1 MVLIALL
8 WIPVIQGARGLYEYL
23 QGIQAYLAPPIAA
36 VFFLGVFMKRLNAA
50 GCLAA
55 LVAGF
60 ALGLFRLAVDTPVTL
75 GVAGY
80 ETGYTP
86 GSLLWIVNNMYF
98 QYYGL
103 LIFLVS
109 VVVMIVV
116 SYATAPPAATQLT
129 GLTYATVR
137 REQRASRAAAGT
149 GRDLVGS
156 AVVLVLIAAT
166 YVYFSG

>member
-1 MVLIALL
+1 MVVIALF
-8 WIPVIQGARGLYEYL
+8 WIPVIQGARGLYDYL

-36 VFFLGVFMKRLNAA
+36 VFFLGVFFRRLNSA
-50 GCLAA
+50 GGMAA

-80 ETGYTP
+80 AGGYAP
-86 GSLLWIVNNMYF
+86 GSLLWIVNNIYF
-98 QYYGL
+98 QYWGL

-109 VVVMIVV
+109 VAAMVVV
-116 SYATAPPAATQLT
+116 SLATAPPPERQLA
-129 GLTYATVR
+129 GLTYATVSREDRAVSR
-137 REQRASRAAAGT
+137 RSWDWREAGASA
-149 GRDLVGS
+149 L
-156 AVVLVLIAAT
+156 VLVLIAAT